1 MDEAKEFV
9 GESERAAIERA
20 ASYFGVP
27 TERLDA
33 RVISEKI
40 SISGL
45 AGRVVVIAS
54 VKEAPVELGAVG
66 EFVSGVL
73 ERMHLGS
80 RVRVEEREDDGV
92 TLVTLGGEGA
102 RELARDEGRVLA
114 ALSHLAARAA
124 QKLVGPEAR
133 ARVVA
138 AGGGSGEERLEKLAR
153 ARAEEVLQ
161 SGKPV
166 ELQPMG
172 SRERWVVHNALK
184 GMKGLR
190 TESVG
195 QGRDKRVKIAPV

>member
-9 GESERAAIERA
+9 GEDRQAAIERA
-20 ASYFGVP
+20 AGYFGVP
-27 TERLDA
+27 TERLDV
-33 RVISEKI
+33 RVVSETVP
-40 SISGL
+40 ISGL
-45 AGRVVVIAS
+45 GGRVMVIAS
-54 VKEAPVELGAVG
+54 VREEPVELGAVG
-66 EFVSGVL
+66 DFVSGVL
-73 ERMHLGS
+73 ERMRLGG
-80 RVRVEEREDDGV
+80 RVRVEEREEEGV

-102 RELARDEGRVLA
+102 REVARDEGRLLA

-124 QKLVGPEAR
+124 QKLVDPEAR
-133 ARVVA
+133 ARVVV

-161 SGKPV
+161 SGKPL